1 MWRSLIQQLE
11 QTLGTALTGISHQTI
26 NGGCINKTH
35 HLRSEQGQWFI
46 KVNEKCF
53 LPHFRAE
60 VAGLTALAA
69 AEQLRVPE
77 VVLLSTSKEQAI
89 LVLEWLSLSPGNDS
103 CWLLAGQHLARQH
116 EVQLQAE
123 YGFDEDNYLGEMV
136 QPNPWQRNW
145 ATFFSEQRLGW
156 QLQLAAERGYRFADI
171 DVLVTKA
178 HAILKGHQP
187 QPSLVHGDLWQGNI
201 GFAQGEP
208 VVFDPAC
215 YWGDAEVDL
224 AYSELF
230 DSFPRHFYLGYQQ
243 IRPIDSGYSR
253 RKPLYNL
260 YHLLNH
266 LNHFGEAYLQ
276 RTAESIGKLAQA

>member
-1 MWRSLIQQLE
+1 MWRSLTQQLE
-11 QTLGTALTGISHQTI
+11 QTLGKALTGISHQTI
-26 NGGCINKTH
+26 TGGCINKAYR
-35 HLRSEQGQWFI
+35 LSSDQGQWFV
-46 KVNEKCF
+46 KVNQKRF

-60 VAGLTALAA
+60 AAGLAALSG
-69 AEQLRVPE
+69 AEQLRVPA
-77 VVLLSTSKEQAI
+77 VVLLTTSKDQAI

-116 EVQLQAE
+116 DIQLQAE
-123 YGFDEDNYLGEMV
+123 YGFDEDNYLGEML

-156 QLQLAAERGYRFADI
+156 QLQLAAENGHRFADI
-171 DVLVTKA
+171 DTLVNKA

-187 QPSLVHGDLWQGNI
+187 PPSLVHGDLWQGNI
-201 GFAQGEP
+201 GFSHGEP
-208 VVFDPAC
+208 VAFDPAC

-230 DSFPRHFYLGYQQ
+230 DGFPRHFYLGYQQ
-243 IRPIDSGYSR
+243 VRTIDAGYPR

-266 LNHFGEAYLQ
+266 LNHFGGAYLKSS
-276 RTAESIGKLAQA
+276 ADSIAKLMQA